1 MKFPGIIILITLILF
16 SEISIA
22 QSRYSVSGSA
32 VNANRQSVAVYARL
46 LALPDSALLQ
56 GIPFE
61 DGKIS
66 FVGIEREVV
75 ALRLSSVGLAD
86 TLIII
91 RREGRAHIDLGKI
104 LLREHIQDL
113 AGVTVR
119 GQAPL
124 VTQGANGTTE
134 IQVTGSILAG
144 STSATELLERSPGI
158 TFTEGRA
165 GVVGRGEALI
175 FLNGQAI
182 TYEQMAAIPVSR
194 IARVEVVPNP
204 SARYDAEGKAVIN
217 IITKSVASSGVTGSV
232 TQQYAYT
239 KFAGSELNTL
249 SDLQYMHN
257 KLSLQANYAIETGN
271 DREVLHTTRTRPS
284 PTEYL
289 HSDLTT
295 DWQRKMRNYSNF
307 GIGAQL
313 NLKENSYLSLTY
325 KGNLNS
331 QGGSQNSS
339 NALTDTSGTSFYQ
352 SKIAKDEKRWNH
364 AVTLNFQQTLDTLGS
379 ALFVGTQYAR
389 FQTDQHD
396 RIAETSLVSD
406 SSSVRNLLN
415 DVLIRINISSTQM
428 DYTKAFRN
436 GGKFETGAKF
446 SYADN
451 GSGTDFLVSKGDSPF
466 EPNPDLSS
474 HFRYVE
480 KVPAAYLNYQ
490 GSMKGD
496 VRFGAGIRGEW
507 TSYSLNTTARGGQDI
522 GDSYFN
528 VFPNLFLSKTF
539 ANGLLSRIS
548 YISKITRPRYQA
560 LNPFVIYQDPFTT
573 IEGNPNLQ
581 PEKVHTVETGLQYK
595 QLDIRAG
602 YTYTKDKINGAALRG
617 DAPNSYVLK
626 GINIAKEHVLFLTAS
641 ATFNLQWWS
650 TTNTLTITHNKLI
663 DNQYGFEILKPK
675 PQLYAYTNNTFD
687 VNRLFKIQ
695 LMAWYFGERSQGL
708 YYNFRRSTVTVGL
721 ERDFFKNALKIRL
734 TANDIFHQSHVHGR
748 YSVGQTNIYYHRT
761 YSTAFF
767 GASAT
772 YRFGRSGKIT
782 FNSKSTGE
790 NEQNRAQ

>member
-1 MKFPGIIILITLILF
+1 MKFSGIIILITFLL
-16 SEISIA
+16 SQTSIA
-22 QSRYSVSGSA
+22 QNHYTISGSV
-32 VNANRQSVAVYARL
+32 VNADQQPVAVYARL
-46 LALPDSALLQ
+46 LALPDSTLLQ
-56 GIPFE
+56 GAPFE
-61 DGKIS
+61 NGNIT
-66 FVGIEREVV
+66 FTGIEHQTV

-86 TLIII
+86 TLLVI
-91 RREGRAHIDLGKI
+91 RREGRTHIDLGSVV
-104 LLREHIQDL
+104 LHEHIQAL
-113 AGVTVR
+113 ASVTVR

-144 STSATELLERSPGI
+144 STSTTELLERSPGI

-165 GVVGRGEALI
+165 GVIGRGEALI

-182 TYEQMAAIPVSR
+182 TYEQMVAIPVSR
-194 IARVEVVPNP
+194 IARVEVIANP

-217 IITKSVASSGVTGSV
+217 IITKSLTVGGTTGSI

-239 KFAGSELNTL
+239 RFAGNELNTL
-249 SDLQYMHN
+249 ADLQYMHN
-257 KLSLQANYAIETGN
+257 RLSLEANYALETGN
-271 DREVLHTTRTRPS
+271 EREVLHTTRTRPS

-307 GIGAQL
+307 GAGAQL

-339 NALTDTSGTSFYQ
+339 NSLTDTSGTSFYQ
-352 SKIAKDEKRWNH
+352 SRVAKDEKRWNH
-364 AVTLNFQQTLDTLGS
+364 AITLNFQQALDTLGS

-396 RIAETSLVSD
+396 RIGENSLVGD
-406 SSSVRNLLN
+406 STAVRNLLN
-415 DVLIRINISSTQM
+415 DVLIGIHISSTQA
-428 DYTKAFRN
+428 DYTKVFRH

-446 SYADN
+446 SYAEN
-451 GSGTDFLVSKGDSPF
+451 GSGTDFLVAVEDGPLM
-466 EPNPDLSS
+466 PDAGLSS

-480 KVPAAYLNYQ
+480 KVPAAYVNYQ
-490 GSMKGD
+490 GKMNGN
-496 VRFGAGIRGEW
+496 VQFGAGARGEW
-507 TSYSLNTTARGGQDI
+507 TNYTLNTTARGGQDI

-528 VFPNLFLSKTF
+528 VFPNLFVSKSFT
-539 ANGLLSRIS
+539 NGLLSRIS

-560 LNPFVIYQDPFTT
+560 LNPFVVYQDPFTT

-581 PEKVHTVETGLQYK
+581 PEKIHTLETGLQYK
-595 QLDIRAG
+595 QLDVRAS

-626 GINIAKEHVLFLTAS
+626 GINLAREHAFVLTAS
-641 ATFNLQWWS
+641 ATFNLRWWS
-650 TTNTLTITHNKLI
+650 TTNTITVSHNNLI

-675 PQLYAYTNNTFD
+675 PQLYAYTSNTFD
-687 VNRLFKIQ
+687 VNHLFKIQ
-695 LMAWYFGERSQGL
+695 LMAWYIGERSQGL
-708 YYNFRRSTVTVGL
+708 YYNFSRSTVTVGV
-721 ERDFFKNALKIRL
+721 EKDFFKNALKIRL
-734 TANDIFHQSHVHGR
+734 TANDIFHQSQVHGI
-748 YSVGQTNIYYHRT
+748 YSVGQTDIYYHRT

-767 GASAT
+767 GISAA
-772 YRFGRSGKIT
+772 YRFGRLGKVT

-790 NEQNRAQ
+790 AEQGRAR

>member
-1 MKFPGIIILITLILF
+1 MKFSGIIILITFLF
-16 SEISIA
+16 SQTSIA
-22 QSRYSVSGSA
+22 QNRCTISGRV
-32 VNANRQSVAVYARL
+32 VNVGQQPVAVYARL
-46 LALPDSALLQ
+46 LALPDSMLLQ
-56 GIPFE
+56 GAPFE
-61 DGKIS
+61 NGRVTFS
-66 FVGIEREVV
+66 GIEHQLV
-75 ALRLSSVGLAD
+75 ALRLSSVGLSD
-86 TLIII
+86 TLLLI
-91 RREGRAHIDLGKI
+91 RCEGRTQIDLGTI
-104 LLREHIQDL
+104 LLHEHVQAL
-113 AGVTVR
+113 AGVTIR

-134 IQVTGSILAG
+134 IQITGSILAG

-158 TFTEGRA
+158 TFTEGRV
-165 GVVGRGEALI
+165 GVIGRGEALI

-182 TYEQMAAIPVSR
+182 TYEQMAAIPVAR
-194 IARVEVVPNP
+194 IARVEVILNP

-217 IITKSVASSGVTGSV
+217 IITKSVTVSGTTGSV

-239 KFAGSELNTL
+239 RFAGSELNTL
-249 SDLQYMHN
+249 ADLQYMHN
-257 KLSLQANYAIETGN
+257 RLSLEANYALETGN
-271 DREVLHTTRTRPS
+271 EREVLHTTRTRPS

-307 GIGAQL
+307 GAGAQL
-313 NLKENSYLSLTY
+313 NLKENSYISLTY

-339 NALTDTSGTSFYQ
+339 NALTDISGMSFYQ
-352 SKIAKDEKRWNH
+352 SWVAKDEKRWNH
-364 AVTLNFQQTLDTLGS
+364 AVTLNFQQALDTLGS

-396 RIAETSLVSD
+396 RIRENSLISD
-406 SSSVRNLLN
+406 STAVRNLLN
-415 DVLIRINISSTQM
+415 DVLIRINISSTQA

-451 GSGTDFLVSKGDSPF
+451 GSGTDFLVSVEDGPLL
-466 EPNPDLSS
+466 PDQGLSS

-480 KVPAAYLNYQ
+480 KVPAAYLSYQ
-490 GSMKGD
+490 GKMKGN
-496 VRFGAGIRGEW
+496 VQFGAGARGEW
-507 TSYSLNTTARGGQDI
+507 TNYILNTTARGGQDI
-522 GDSYFN
+522 GNSYFN
-528 VFPNLFLSKTF
+528 VFPNLFVSKNF

-548 YISKITRPRYQA
+548 YVSKITRPRYQA
-560 LNPFVIYQDPFTT
+560 LNPFVVYQDPFTT

-581 PEKVHTVETGLQYK
+581 PEKIHTFETGLQYK
-595 QLDIRAG
+595 QLDVRAS

-626 GINIAKEHVLFLTAS
+626 GINLAKEYALLLTAS
-641 ATFNLQWWS
+641 ATFNLHWWS
-650 TTNTLTITHNKLI
+650 TTNTITVSHNKLI
-663 DNQYGFEILKPK
+663 DNQYSFEIIKPK
-675 PQLYAYTNNTFD
+675 PQFYGYTSNTFD
-687 VNRLFKIQ
+687 VNHLFKIQ
-695 LMAWYFGERSQGL
+695 LMAWYLGERSQGL
-708 YYNFRRSTVTVGL
+708 YYNFSRSTVTVGV

-734 TANDIFHQSHVHGR
+734 TANDIFHQSQVHGK
-748 YSVGQTNIYYHRT
+748 YSVGQTDIYYHRT

-767 GASAT
+767 GISAA
-772 YRFGRSGKIT
+772 YRFGRLGKVT

-790 NEQNRAQ
+790 TEQNRAR